1 MDRFLYIFYIF
12 NDVLRTSFLYY
23 RTRKKKPL
31 KKVKKGDLV
40 GVIMPKR
47 FSAFLTNR
55 CRNHNG
61 I

>member
-12 NDVLRTSFLYY
+12 NDVLRTSFLYN

-31 KKVKKGDLV
+31 KKVKKRDLV

-47 FSAFLTNR
+47 FSAF
-55 CRNHNG
+55 
-61 I
+61 